1 MYNLNEYLRKF
12 PKIQLILQDSD
23 VIKLIGK
30 YSYNVVKNKL
40 DEILSEEKEKIKINL
55 QNNKIPE
62 DNIFE
67 IKHFLLLLQEY
78 FDDFSFSL
86 KRVINGTGV
95 VIHTNLGRSILP
107 KTAVENVSKV
117 ASSYSNL
124 EFNLKEGK
132 RGKRYSHIEI
142 LLNKILNCET
152 ALVVNN
158 NAAAV
163 FMALN
168 TFTSGIKKEVI
179 VSRGELVEIGG
190 SFRIPD
196 IMKASGAQLIE
207 VGTTNKTKI
216 NDYESEI
223 NENTA
228 LLLKVHHSNFK
239 MTGFVHEVNSKELV
253 EIGVKYNIPVMEDL
267 GSGSFIKLEKFGLP
281 KEPTA
286 QEVVNTG
293 IDIVTFSGDKLLGGP
308 QAGIIAGKKKYVDL
322 IAKNPLNRAFRIDK
336 MTLAALEAVL
346 FEYLDIDNAIKNIPT
361 IHLLSQ
367 NISEIKKRGFK
378 LLNKIKKLEHICK
391 TMYNFNINIVEDFS
405 IVGGGAM
412 PDYKLKTYCLSI
424 TNKIFETEKLSEIF
438 RSLQIPI
445 VGKIKEDKFLIDL
458 RTVLDIDID
467 DIINNFKKVS
477 QIVIEAAVKETN

>member
-1 MYNLNEYLRKF
+1 MHNLNEYLRKF
-12 PKIQLILQDSD
+12 PKIQLILQDSG
-23 VIKLIGK
+23 VTKLIGA
-30 YSYNVVKNKL
+30 YSYNAVKNKL

-55 QNNKIPE
+55 QKNKMPE

-67 IKHFLLLLQEY
+67 IEHFLHLLQEY
-78 FDDFSFSL
+78 FDNFSFSL

-107 KTAVENVSKV
+107 KAAVENVYKI

-124 EFNLKEGK
+124 EFNLEEGK
-132 RGKRYSHIEI
+132 RGKRYSHIEV
-142 LLNKILNCET
+142 LLNKILNCE
-152 ALVVNN
+152 AAFAVNN

-168 TFTSGIKKEVI
+168 TFASGIKKEVI
-179 VSRGELVEIGG
+179 VSRGELIEIGG

-196 IMKASGAQLIE
+196 IMKASGAQLVE

-216 NDYESEI
+216 NDYGSAI

-239 MTGFVHEVNSKELV
+239 MTGFVQEVNSKELV
-253 EIGVKYNIPVMEDL
+253 EIGEKYNVPVMEDL
-267 GSGSFIKLEKFGLP
+267 GSGSFIKLEKLGLP

-293 IDIVTFSGDKLLGGP
+293 VDIVTFSGDKLLGGP

-361 IHLLSQ
+361 IRLLSQ

-412 PDYKLKTYCLSI
+412 PDYELETYCLSI
-424 TNKIFETEKLSEIF
+424 TNKIFGTETLSEIF
-438 RSLQIPI
+438 RSLRIPI
-445 VGKIKEDKFLIDL
+445 VGKIKEGKFLIDL
-458 RTVLDIDID
+458 RTVLDTDID

-477 QIVIEAAVKETN
+477 QIVIKEIN